1 MQNQITHEG
10 EIKLGNYS
18 ISCYVLEDGKR
29 VLSGRGMQ
37 NALKMVDEPSEGTQS
52 GGARLGRYLN
62 QKTLEPY
69 LYKDKDQGHY
79 EPITCYKGKAK
90 INGFEYTIL
99 MDICDAFLEARSE
112 ISLSE
117 RQQIIADQCEIL
129 VRGFARIGLVALIDE
144 ATGYQYERE
153 RDELQKII
161 EKYVSEELRAW
172 QKTFPDIYYKEIFRL
187 KGWDFTVSGIK
198 KRPSVVGTWTN
209 RFIYEQLPEGVLEEL
224 KNKTP
229 KSESGNYT
237 ARFFQSLTDDIGSPH
252 LTLQLNSVIT
262 LLEVSDTW
270 EEFLSRFNKLRDRRL
285 GQLELNLESKDLK
298 DLDSKDFP
306 DEE

>member
-10 EIKLGNYS
+10 EIKLGDYS
-18 ISCYVLEDGKR
+18 ISCYVLDDGR
-29 VLSGRGMQ
+29 RILSGRGMQ
-37 NALKMVDEPSEGTQS
+37 NALKMVDDPSDTENTYRP
-52 GGARLGRYLN
+52 GGARLGRYLS

-69 LYKDKDQGHY
+69 LYKDRERGHY
-79 EPITCYKGKAK
+79 DPITCYKGKTK

-112 ISLSE
+112 IPLLD

-153 RDELQKII
+153 RDELQRII

-209 RFIYEQLPEGVLEEL
+209 KFIYEQLPEGVLEEL
-224 KNKTP
+224 KSKTP

-237 ARFFQSLTDDIGSPH
+237 ARFFQSLTDDLGSPH
-252 LTLQLNSVIT
+252 LTLQLNSIIT

-270 EEFLSRFNKLRDRRL
+270 EEFISRFNKLRDRRL
-285 GQLELNLESKDLK
+285 GQLELDLK
-298 DLDSKDFP
+298 PEDLP
-306 DEE
+306 EE

>member
-1 MQNQITHEG
+1 M
-10 EIKLGNYS
+10 
-18 ISCYVLEDGKR
+18 
-29 VLSGRGMQ
+29 
-37 NALKMVDEPSEGTQS
+37 
-52 GGARLGRYLN
+52 
-62 QKTLEPY
+62 
-69 LYKDKDQGHY
+69 
-79 EPITCYKGKAK
+79 
-90 INGFEYTIL
+90 
-99 MDICDAFLEARSE
+99 
-112 ISLSE
+112 
-117 RQQIIADQCEIL
+117 
-129 VRGFARIGLVALIDE
+129 
-144 ATGYQYERE
+144 
-153 RDELQKII
+153 
-161 EKYVSEELRAW
+161 RAW